1 MAIYEEN
8 GSINST
14 YTLQFLVNEVGY
26 DIVNNTSTV
35 SYNLK
40 LISTTYNFSDI
51 GMTALVY
58 INGNNVLNTYAQRT
72 LSKNSELQ
80 LVEGQEIVTHD
91 ADGKKTITVEAYLT
105 MNATESYV
113 PRKYCNK

>member
-1 MAIYEEN
+1 MATYEEN

-14 YTLQFLVNEVGY
+14 YTLQFTVNEVGY
-26 DIVNNTSTV
+26 DIINNTSTV
-35 SYNLK
+35 SWNLK
-40 LISTTYNFSDI
+40 LISTTYNFSTI

-58 INGNNVLNTYAQRT
+58 IAGNNVLNNYAQRT
-72 LSKNSELQ
+72 LNKNSELQ
-80 LVEGQEIVTHD
+80 LGEGQEIITHD